1 MFTCSGSEGLIT
13 KLSLIFCSIGDDGV
27 QLDLM
32 RRCSWFVVRVMMTSM
47 VHRCLVTDDTD
58 ERFLIQTNVRLNEFG
73 VTGEE
78 IVAL

>member
-1 MFTCSGSEGLIT
+1 M
-13 KLSLIFCSIGDDGV
+13 